1 MKFRLLIHVVRSSL
15 LVVIALLICSGSFA
29 LAQEKFPTRPIQI
42 INPYDAGGGLDLHCR
57 PLASVME
64 RMLKQPVLVQN
75 KPGAGG
81 AVGFQVVSKAKP
93 DGYMIVASTPAIISL
108 PEVDILF
115 GRPQTFKYEM
125 FVPVALM
132 STEPLV
138 VVVQEKSP
146 WKDLKDLV
154 AAAKAEP
161 ETYQYSSAG
170 PYGPSHIPTEMFAK
184 EAGIKLKHV
193 PYSGSGPSLTA
204 LLGGHVDFYLS
215 PPSIAMGHMKKKTLR
230 ALGITSAKRHKYLP
244 EVPTLMELGFN
255 VEFYNWYGLHAVKG
269 TPGETLRILRETIG
283 QAMKDQQF
291 VDAMEKI
298 QTPITYMSAEAFQ
311 AFLDRNAK
319 TIVETIRRIG
329 KVG

>member
-1 MKFRLLIHVVRSSL
+1 MKSRLITFSVCILAITSL
-15 LVVIALLICSGSFA
+15 SSFA
-29 LAQEKFPTRPIQI
+29 DPAFAEDKFPSRRIQI
-42 INPYDAGGGLDLHCR
+42 VNPYDAGGGLDLHVR
-57 PLASVME
+57 PLASIME

-81 AVGFQVVSKAKP
+81 AVGFQFVSSAKA
-93 DGYMIVASTPAIISL
+93 DGYMIVASTPAIISQ

-115 GRPQTFKYEM
+115 GRPQKFKYEM

-138 VVVQEKSP
+138 LVVQEKSP
-146 WKDLKDLV
+146 WKNIKDLIQ
-154 AAAKAEP
+154 AAKAEP
-161 ETYQYSSAG
+161 EKFQYSSAG
-170 PYGPSHIPTEMFAK
+170 PYGPSHIPTEMFTK

-193 PYSGSGPSLTA
+193 PYTGAGPSLTA
-204 LLGGHVDFYLS
+204 LLGGHVDLYLS
-215 PPSIAMGHMKKKTLR
+215 PPSIAMGHMKKGTLR

-244 EVPTLMELGFN
+244 QVPTLMEMGYN

-269 TPGETLRILRETIG
+269 VPAEPLRILRETIA
-283 QAMKDQQF
+283 QAIKDKQF

-298 QTPITYMSAEAFQ
+298 QTPITYMDAKEFQ
-311 AFLDRNAK
+311 TFLDRNSK
-319 TIVETIRRIG
+319 SVLETIRRIG